1 MGRLIKQWFPVLI
14 ATVTGLV
21 VLAGYLIPSPSL
33 IFYRDRLVEWAV
45 IVAAFA
51 FILGLFN
58 ILRVHGERAI
68 RLRQGWPYSLVLL
81 LAALVAWVPPVL
93 YGPSGTLTQQM
104 LDYVISPLGASLA
117 ALLVFTLA
125 LAAFRLL
132 RARRSVEVV
141 LFILIVAVVL
151 LGNAPFIGLEWL
163 ADVRDWII
171 NVPGMAGVR
180 GLLLGVAL
188 GTVITALRI
197 LVAIDR
203 PHSEF

>member
-21 VLAGYLIPSPSL
+21 VLAGYLIPSPPL

-58 ILRVHGERAI
+58 ILRVHGGRAI

-81 LAALVAWVPPVL
+81 LAALVAWVPSVL

-151 LGNAPFIGLEWL
+151 LGNAPFIGLERL

-203 PHSEF
+203 PHSEL

>member
-21 VLAGYLIPSPSL
+21 VLAGYLIPSPPL

-58 ILRVHGERAI
+58 ILRVHGGRAI

-81 LAALVAWVPPVL
+81 LAALVAWVPSVL

-151 LGNAPFIGLEWL
+151 LGNAPFIGLERL

-188 GTVITALRI
+188 GTVITARRI